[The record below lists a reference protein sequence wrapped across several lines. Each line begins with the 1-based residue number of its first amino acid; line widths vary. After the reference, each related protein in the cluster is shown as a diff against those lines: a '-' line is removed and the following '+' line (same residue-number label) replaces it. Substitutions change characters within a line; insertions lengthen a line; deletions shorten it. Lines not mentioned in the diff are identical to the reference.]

1 MTAAVVIPVKSFLT
15 AKVRLA
21 PAMGEAARAELA
33 RAMATRVVSA
43 ASPLPVHV
51 VCDDDEVAEWAASC
65 GASVIW
71 TPDRGLNGAVQDAV
85 QQLAGA
91 GVAHVTVAHAD
102 LPRAIDLRWPGRFA
116 GITLVPDRHGDGTNV
131 ISLPAG
137 CGFTFA
143 YGPGSFARHLVEARR
158 HRLPLRVARRA
169 DLAWD
174 VDVPDDLLEPNPLE
188 AAPA

>member
-21 PAMGEAARAELA
+21 PAMDEAARAELA
-33 RAMATRVVSA
+33 RAMATRVVAA

-51 VCDDDEVAEWAASC
+51 VCDDDDVAAWAEGC
-65 GASVIW
+65 GAKVVW
-71 TPDRGLNGAVQDAV
+71 TPGRGLNGAVQDAV
-85 QQLAGA
+85 ALLAGA

-102 LPRAIDLRWPGRFA
+102 LPRATDLRWPSRFV

-131 ISLPAG
+131 ISLPTG
-137 CGFTFA
+137 CAFTFA
-143 YGPGSFARHLVEARR
+143 YGPGSFARHLTEARR
-158 HRLPLRVARRA
+158 HPVPLRVAQRA

-174 VDVPDDLLEPNPLE
+174 VDVPADLLEPVPLE
-188 AAPA
+188 TAPA